1 MEATEYLMKDV
12 RDRVSL
18 KGLKDGN
25 ELRGAL
31 KDALYDLIK
40 PLENLWF
47 CRKLRSLS

>member
-1 MEATEYLMKDV
+1 MKDV

-40 PLENLWF
+40 AFGKTFGIAGN
-47 CRKLRSLS
+47 